1 MKKYICLIFILLNS
15 AGFGQNF
22 QFVKS
27 IGNFNGA
34 SSFYISPVDFIYVT
48 DINSNEIYKLSLD
61 GELLKT
67 AGGTGWTNEAFDSP
81 TDVYASILYILVTDK
96 NNHAIKLF
104 DKDLNFS
111 AILNT
116 QEVNTTS
123 AQFRF
128 PLACVYSKQGDMF
141 ILDSENKR
149 VVKFDIFRNFS
160 NAFGGFDY
168 GKFSLSNPTKLAI
181 NEKNDLLVL
190 DNNKLVVF
198 DQFGTGINV
207 ENLPDSII
215 DIRIVSDVAALTGP
229 KKIYISNLSE
239 GGMLNLSPAH
249 IDLGD
254 ELAVSSIYYQDRLY
268 VLTQNSILIYKRIE

>member
-1 MKKYICLIFILLNS
+1 MKKYICLIFILLTT
-15 AGFGQNF
+15 AGLAQNF

-27 IGNFNGA
+27 IGSFNGA
-34 SSFYISPVDFIYVT
+34 SSFSISPIDFIYVT
-48 DINSNEIYKLSLD
+48 DINSNEIYKLNTD

-67 AGGTGWTNEAFDSP
+67 AGGTGWTDEAFDSP

-111 AILNT
+111 ALLNT
-116 QEVNTTS
+116 QEVNTAS

-149 VVKFDIFRNFS
+149 VVKFDLFKNFS
-160 NAFGGFDY
+160 SAFGGFDY
-168 GKFSLSNPTKLAI
+168 GKFSLSSPTKLAL
-181 NEKNDLLVL
+181 NENNDLFVL

-198 DQFGTGINV
+198 DQFGTGTNIV
-207 ENLPDSII
+207 NLPDSII
-215 DIRIVSDVAALTGP
+215 DIRITSNIFALTGP
-229 KKIYISNLSE
+229 KKIYLSNLNE
-239 GGMLNLSPAH
+239 DGKLDFSPVT

-254 ELAVSSIYYQDRLY
+254 ELAVSSIYYKERLY
-268 VLTQNSILIYKRIE
+268 VLTQSSILIYKRIE